1 MNDTTQSGIAES
13 VAESVTNS
21 VAVSVNASQVE
32 LPESCFSPRSEV
44 SVNSEATIKSEGN
57 TVNSSVDIEKEAL
70 PKEIVISIEEAPK
83 IEDLEETG
91 DIPSLVFQEPTPAPS
106 LIDGSVTTN
115 E

>member
-1 MNDTTQSGIAES
+1 MIAES
-13 VAESVTNS
+13 EAESVTNS
-21 VAVSVNASQVE
+21 VAVSVNASKVE
-32 LPESCFSPRSEV
+32 LPEGCFSPRSEV

-57 TVNSSVDIEKEAL
+57 TVENSVEIGKVDS
-70 PKEIVISIEEAPK
+70 PTEIVISVEEAPK
-83 IEDLEETG
+83 IEVPEETG

>member
-1 MNDTTQSGIAES
+1 VI
-13 VAESVTNS
+13 AESVTNS
-21 VAVSVNASQVE
+21 IAASQVE

-44 SVNSEATIKSEGN
+44 SVHSEATVKSEGN
-57 TVNSSVDIEKEAL
+57 MVENSVDIKKIVDLAE
-70 PKEIVISIEEAPK
+70 EIVISVEEAPK
-83 IEDLEETG
+83 IEVPEETG